1 MTTSTSTS
9 LQPFTILFIDY
20 SVNWSEQ
27 IKKNATTANG
37 RKIVVEQAQWRDVH
51 VEADATKTRVH
62 LSPSDAPFTSR
73 QSEPREI
80 IVDLLVVRNFPK
92 SLQGVD
98 YRNVLIGFSMHSTP
112 SINSLHSLLVGLDRP
127 LMYAELL
134 KIRRRL
140 GGSGDAFPLIDLT
153 YHANLPSGTGKKLIK
168 PSEFPVVVKVSST
181 HAGFGKMRCNSS
193 ADLDDLLSILA
204 LNCDYF
210 TIERF
215 FDNVE
220 FEFRLQQIGDKRRAF
235 RRNSSSS
242 WKNNWGEIAFS

>member
-1 MTTSTSTS
+1 MTSASS
-9 LQPFTILFIDY
+9 NAPFTILFIDY
-20 SVNWSEQ
+20 SVNWSEH
-27 IKKNATTANG
+27 IKKNATTSNG
-37 RKIVVEQAQWRDVH
+37 RPIVVEQAQWKDVH
-51 VEADATKTRVH
+51 VEANATATRVF
-62 LSPSDAPFTSR
+62 LAPSDAPFTSR

-80 IVDLLVVRNFPK
+80 TVNLLVVRNFPK

-98 YRNVLIGFSMHSTP
+98 YRNILIGFSMHSTA
-112 SINSLHSLLVGLDRP
+112 SINSLESLLVGLDRP
-127 LMYAELL
+127 LMYSQLL

-140 GGSGDAFPLIDLT
+140 GKEAFPLIDLT

-168 PSEFPVVVKVSST
+168 PTYFPVVVKVSST
-181 HAGFGKMRCNSS
+181 HAGYGKMRCANA

-210 TIERF
+210 TIEQF

-242 WKNNWGEIAFS
+242 WKNNWGNLEFA